1 MSTSVS
7 LSVTV
12 NARVQ
17 RHDVSGQPSRCRI
30 FLREWLGLSGT
41 KVACDQ
47 GACGAC
53 TVLVDDAPVTSCL
66 TFAFAADGKSVR
78 TIEGV
83 AGGGRQPQPR
93 PEGVPRAGVP
103 QCGFCTPGMVM
114 LAEALMRS
122 DPAPSSDAIDC
133 WMSANICRCSGYQV
147 FRRAFSAAR
156 TRHEFH
162 APTGLPSSAAV
173 FPVWTAGPS

>member
-1 MSTSVS
+1 MSTSVP
-7 LSVTV
+7 LTV
-12 NARVQ
+12 MVNGALQ
-17 RHDVSGQPSRCRI
+17 CHDVPANLMLSD

-53 TVLVDDAPVTSCL
+53 TVLMDDLPVTSCL

-78 TIEGV
+78 TIESA
-83 AGGGRQPQPR
+83 AGEDGSLNPVQRAFH
-93 PEGVPRAGVP
+93 EAGVP
-103 QCGFCTPGMVM
+103 QCGFCTPGMVL

-122 DPAPSSDAIDC
+122 DPAPSSDAIDR

-147 FRRAFSAAR
+147 FRRAFSAA
-156 TRHEFH
+156 
-162 APTGLPSSAAV
+162 
-173 FPVWTAGPS
+173 AGEA

>member
-1 MSTSVS
+1 MSTSVP
-7 LSVTV
+7 LTV
-12 NARVQ
+12 MVNGAMQ
-17 RHDVSGQPSRCRI
+17 RHDVPANLALSD

-53 TVLVDDAPVTSCL
+53 TVLMNDLPVTSCL
-66 TFAFAADGKSVR
+66 TFAFAANGKSIR
-78 TIEGV
+78 TIESV
-83 AGGGRQPQPR
+83 AKEDGSLNPVQKAFH
-93 PEGVPRAGVP
+93 EAGVP

-122 DPAPSSDAIDC
+122 DPAPSSDAIDR

-147 FRRAFSAAR
+147 FRRAFSA
-156 TRHEFH
+156 
-162 APTGLPSSAAV
+162 V
-173 FPVWTAGPS
+173 AGEA

>member
-1 MSTSVS
+1 MSSSVP

-12 NARVQ
+12 NGTVQ
-17 RHDVSGQPSRCRI
+17 RHDVPANLTLSD

-53 TVLVDDAPVTSCL
+53 TVLVDDAPGTSCL

-78 TIEGV
+78 TIESV
-83 AGGGRQPQPR
+83 AGEDGSFNPIQKAFH
-93 PEGVPRAGVP
+93 EAGVP

-122 DPAPSSDAIDC
+122 DPAPSSDAIDR

-147 FRRAFSAAR
+147 FRRAFSAAAD
-156 TRHEFH
+156 E
-162 APTGLPSSAAV
+162 A
-173 FPVWTAGPS
+173 

>member
-1 MSTSVS
+1 MSTSVP

-12 NARVQ
+12 NGTVQ
-17 RHDVSGQPSRCRI
+17 RRDVPANLTLSD

-78 TIEGV
+78 TIESV
-83 AGGGRQPQPR
+83 AGEDGSLNPVQKAFH
-93 PEGVPRAGVP
+93 EAGVP

-122 DPAPSSDAIDC
+122 DPAPSSDAIDR

-147 FRRAFSAAR
+147 FRRAFSAAVD
-156 TRHEFH
+156 E
-162 APTGLPSSAAV
+162 A
-173 FPVWTAGPS
+173 

>member
-1 MSTSVS
+1 MSTSVP
-7 LSVTV
+7 LTV
-12 NARVQ
+12 MVNGALQ
-17 RHDVSGQPSRCRI
+17 RHDVPANLTLSD

-53 TVLVDDAPVTSCL
+53 TVLMDDLPVTSCL

-78 TIEGV
+78 TIESV
-83 AGGGRQPQPR
+83 AGEDGSLDPVQQAFHD
-93 PEGVPRAGVP
+93 AGVP

-114 LAEALMRS
+114 LAEALIRS
-122 DPAPSSDAIDC
+122 DPAPSSDAIDR

-147 FRRAFSAAR
+147 FRRAFSAVAS
-156 TRHEFH
+156 E
-162 APTGLPSSAAV
+162 P
-173 FPVWTAGPS
+173 

>member
-1 MSTSVS
+1 MSTAIS
-7 LSVTV
+7 LAVTV
-12 NARVQ
+12 NGTLH
-17 RHDVSGQPSRCRI
+17 RHDVPANLTLSD

-53 TVLVDDAPVTSCL
+53 TVLVDDVPVTSCL

-78 TIEGV
+78 TIESV
-83 AGGGRQPQPR
+83 AGEDGSLNRVQQAFHD
-93 PEGVPRAGVP
+93 AGVP
-103 QCGFCTPGMVM
+103 QCGFCTPGMVL

-122 DPAPSSDAIDC
+122 DRTPSSATIDG

-147 FRRAFSAAR
+147 FRRAFSAM
-156 TRHEFH
+156 
-162 APTGLPSSAAV
+162 
-173 FPVWTAGPS
+173 AGET

>member
-1 MSTSVS
+1 MSTTVP
-7 LSVTV
+7 LTVTV
-12 NARVQ
+12 NGTLQ
-17 RHDVSGQPSRCRI
+17 RHDVPANLTLSD

-66 TFAFAADGKSVR
+66 TFAFAAAGKSVR
-78 TIEGV
+78 TIESI
-83 AGGGRQPQPR
+83 AGDDGSLNPVQKAFH
-93 PEGVPRAGVP
+93 EAGVP

-114 LAEALMRS
+114 LAEALMRVE
-122 DPAPSSDAIDC
+122 PTPSSETIDG

-147 FRRAFSAAR
+147 FRRAFSAM
-156 TRHEFH
+156 
-162 APTGLPSSAAV
+162 
-173 FPVWTAGPS
+173 AGET

>member
-1 MSTSVS
+1 MSTASSSVS
-7 LSVTV
+7 LAVTV
-12 NARVQ
+12 NGTLE
-17 RHDVSGQPSRCRI
+17 RHDVPTNLTLVD

-78 TIEGV
+78 TVESV
-83 AGGGRQPQPR
+83 AGADGSLDPIQQAFH
-93 PEGVPRAGVP
+93 EIGVP

-114 LAEALMRS
+114 LAEALTSIDRT
-122 DPAPSSDAIDC
+122 PSPETIDG

-147 FRRAFSAAR
+147 FRRAFS
-156 TRHEFH
+156 TM
-162 APTGLPSSAAV
+162 
-173 FPVWTAGPS
+173 AGEP

>member
-1 MSTSVS
+1 MSTSVP
-7 LSVTV
+7 LTVTV
-12 NARVQ
+12 NGAMQ
-17 RHDVSGQPSRCRI
+17 RHDVPANLTLSD

-53 TVLVDDAPVTSCL
+53 TVLMDDLPVTSCL
-66 TFAFAADGKSVR
+66 TFAFAADGKSIR
-78 TIEGV
+78 TIESV
-83 AGGGRQPQPR
+83 AGEDGSLNPIQQAFH
-93 PEGVPRAGVP
+93 EAGVP

-122 DPAPSSDAIDC
+122 DPAPSPDAIDR

-147 FRRAFSAAR
+147 FRRAFSAA
-156 TRHEFH
+156 
-162 APTGLPSSAAV
+162 
-173 FPVWTAGPS
+173 AGEP

>member
-1 MSTSVS
+1 MSASVT

-12 NARVQ
+12 NGALQ
-17 RHDVSGQPSRCRI
+17 RHVVPANLTLSD

-53 TVLVDDAPVTSCL
+53 TVLMDDLPVTSCL

-78 TIEGV
+78 TIESV
-83 AGGGRQPQPR
+83 AGEDGSLNPIQKAFH
-93 PEGVPRAGVP
+93 EAGVP
-103 QCGFCTPGMVM
+103 QCGFCTPGMVL

-122 DPAPSSDAIDC
+122 DPAPSSDVIDR

-147 FRRAFSAAR
+147 FRRAFSAVAS
-156 TRHEFH
+156 E
-162 APTGLPSSAAV
+162 A
-173 FPVWTAGPS
+173 

>member
-1 MSTSVS
+1 MSTAVS

-12 NARVQ
+12 NGAMQ
-17 RHDVSGQPSRCRI
+17 RHNVPANLTLSD

-53 TVLVDDAPVTSCL
+53 TVLIDDLPVTSCL
-66 TFAFAADGKSVR
+66 TFAFAADGKSIR
-78 TIEGV
+78 TIESV
-83 AGGGRQPQPR
+83 AKEDGSLNPVQKAFH
-93 PEGVPRAGVP
+93 EAGVP

-122 DPAPSSDAIDC
+122 DPAPSSDAIDR

-147 FRRAFSAAR
+147 FRRAFSA
-156 TRHEFH
+156 
-162 APTGLPSSAAV
+162 V
-173 FPVWTAGPS
+173 AGEP

>member
-1 MSTSVS
+1 MSTTVP
-7 LSVTV
+7 LTVTV
-12 NARVQ
+12 NGTLQ
-17 RHDVSGQPSRCRI
+17 RHDVPANLTLSD

-66 TFAFAADGKSVR
+66 TFAFAAAGKSVR
-78 TIEGV
+78 TIESI
-83 AGGGRQPQPR
+83 AGDDGSLNPVQKAFH
-93 PEGVPRAGVP
+93 EAGVP

-114 LAEALMRS
+114 LAEALMRVE
-122 DPAPSSDAIDC
+122 PMPSSETIDG

-147 FRRAFSAAR
+147 FRRAFSAM
-156 TRHEFH
+156 
-162 APTGLPSSAAV
+162 
-173 FPVWTAGPS
+173 AGET

>member
-1 MSTSVS
+1 MSTTVP
-7 LSVTV
+7 LTVTV
-12 NARVQ
+12 NGTLQ
-17 RHDVSGQPSRCRI
+17 RHDVPANLMLSD

-53 TVLVDDAPVTSCL
+53 TVLVDDVPVTSCL

-78 TIEGV
+78 TIESV
-83 AGGGRQPQPR
+83 ASEDGSLNHVQRAFH
-93 PEGVPRAGVP
+93 EAGVP

-114 LAEALMRS
+114 LAEALLGIDHR
-122 DPAPSSDAIDC
+122 PSSECIDG

-147 FRRAFSAAR
+147 FRRAFSAM
-156 TRHEFH
+156 
-162 APTGLPSSAAV
+162 
-173 FPVWTAGPS
+173 AGET

>member
-1 MSTSVS
+1 MSTTVP
-7 LSVTV
+7 LTVTV
-12 NARVQ
+12 NGTLQ
-17 RHDVSGQPSRCRI
+17 RHDVPANLTLSD

-66 TFAFAADGKSVR
+66 TFAFAAAGKSVR
-78 TIEGV
+78 TIESI
-83 AGGGRQPQPR
+83 AGDDGSLNPVQKAFH
-93 PEGVPRAGVP
+93 EAGVP

-122 DPAPSSDAIDC
+122 DPVPSPDAIDR

-147 FRRAFSAAR
+147 FRRAFSAAAD
-156 TRHEFH
+156 E
-162 APTGLPSSAAV
+162 A
-173 FPVWTAGPS
+173 